1 MVSGTSVVRAPGS
14 GEEAHSEVSLSPLAE
29 GLLRL
34 LNLTTLRTGPGEE
47 GEHNELLPNSCFGKC

>member
-14 GEEAHSEVSLSPLAE
+14 GEEARSEVSLSPLAE
-29 GLLRL
+29 GVLRL

-47 GEHNELLPNSCFGKC
+47 GEHYELLPNSCFGKC